1 MAEHFTIFRTKE
13 AKREITLQEPGSI
26 IFNGGKTST

>member
-13 AKREITLQEPGSI
+13 AKRGIKLQESGYI
-26 IFNGGKTST
+26 IFNGGKTPA